1 MLSCAYRRVCPGSQ
15 LSAGGVAPGTTWER
29 KLRLTAVHAGIKKKW
44 LLGVMEGLE
53 GGDYFVAMPE
63 HLARIFRATRSP
75 RRILRTGPLT
85 VAQ

>member
-15 LSAGGVAPGTTWER
+15 LNAGGVEPGTTWKR
-29 KLRLTAVHAGIKKKW
+29 KLRLTIEYAGIKKSAVFVSERE
-44 LLGVMEGLE
+44 LGKEG
-53 GGDYFVAMPE
+53 YFVAMPE